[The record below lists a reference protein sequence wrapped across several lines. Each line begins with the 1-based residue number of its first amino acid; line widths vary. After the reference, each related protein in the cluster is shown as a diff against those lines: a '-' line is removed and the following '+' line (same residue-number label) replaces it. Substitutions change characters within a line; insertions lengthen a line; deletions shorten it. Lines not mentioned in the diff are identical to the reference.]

1 MAAAFMVTMGLGL
14 AGNVLTE
21 FGFTLQLPLPPE
33 MEHVRVT
40 GLLNPSCDVT
50 LIVPLVVVLPAFTT
64 GNVPCAFKTKF
75 GLSVTF
81 NGIEVVTGAAP
92 LVLACR
98 VTV

>member
-1 MAAAFMVTMGLGL
+1 MAAAFMVTRGL
-14 AGNVLTE
+14 AGYELTDA
-21 FGFTLQLPLPPE
+21 GATLQLPLPPVT
-33 MEHVRVT
+33 EHVRAT
-40 GLLNPSCDVT
+40 ALLNPSCDVT

-64 GNVPCAFKTKF
+64 GNAAGSLRMKV

-81 NGIEVVTGAAP
+81 SANEVVTGAAP